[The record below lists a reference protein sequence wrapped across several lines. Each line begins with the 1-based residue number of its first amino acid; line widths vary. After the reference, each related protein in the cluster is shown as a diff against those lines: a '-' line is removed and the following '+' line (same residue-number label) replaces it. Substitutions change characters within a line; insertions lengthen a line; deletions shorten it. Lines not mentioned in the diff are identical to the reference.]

1 MKITP
6 YVFAALMLAAP
17 LYLNSCSVVS
27 QVRSVDVSSIPGLSA
42 VAKAQEGMMAEYGQS
57 AQLLLKSRIAALE
70 ALQLDAQAIADAKQ
84 AGDEYEKAK
93 SIAAKAK
100 DMMAG
105 VQAQLTNVLNSP
117 DDVDVCRKAIEK
129 TKEADALIQEG
140 NNEVAAI
147 KNKANNDI
155 KAQNAKGDKLV
166 LAAIQHVEGANA
178 KIAESYGLLQDAQ
191 MKEAELV
198 LKATTHS
205 AALVKG
211 MESASALDKAALGIQ
226 FRPIVYFLTGLPD
239 ELTEQETIKSM
250 WQEHADTVAGI
261 KLPARKQLP
270 DVKAQAAKAA
280 TSVAKS
286 FQSFSF
292 L

>member
-27 QVRSVDVSSIPGLSA
+27 QVRSVDVSSIPGLGA

-105 VQAQLTNVLNSP
+105 VQAQLTNVQNKP
-117 DDVDVCRKAIEK
+117 DMDSISKAIEETK
-129 TKEADALIQEG
+129 GVDDFVKEA
-140 NNEVAAI
+140 NNEMSAI
-147 KNKANNDI
+147 AGNANAGI
-155 KAQNAKGDKLV
+155 AAQNAKGDKLV
-166 LAAIQHVEGANA
+166 LAAMQHVDGANA

-211 MESASALDKAALGIQ
+211 MKSASALDKAALGVQ

>member
-105 VQAQLTNVLNSP
+105 VQAQLTNVQNKP
-117 DDVDVCRKAIEK
+117 DMDSISKAIEETK
-129 TKEADALIQEG
+129 GVDDFVKEA
-140 NNEVAAI
+140 NNEMAAI
-147 KNKANNDI
+147 AGNANAGI
-155 KAQNAKGDKLV
+155 AARNAKGDKLV
-166 LAAIQHVEGANA
+166 LAAIQHVDGANA

-211 MESASALDKAALGIQ
+211 MESASALDKAALGLQ

>member
-105 VQAQLTNVLNSP
+105 VQAQLTNVQNKP
-117 DDVDVCRKAIEK
+117 DMDSISKAIEETK
-129 TKEADALIQEG
+129 GVDDFVKEA
-140 NNEVAAI
+140 NNEMAAI

-166 LAAIQHVEGANA
+166 LAAIQHVDGANA

>member
-42 VAKAQEGMMAEYGQS
+42 VAKAQDGMMAEYGQS
-57 AQLLLKSRIAALE
+57 AQLLLRSRMAALE
-70 ALQLDAQAIADAKQ
+70 ALLLDAEAIADAKK

-93 SIAAKAK
+93 RIADKAK
-100 DMMAG
+100 DMMDG
-105 VQAQLTNVLNSP
+105 VQAQLTNLQNKP
-117 DDVDVCRKAIEK
+117 DMDAISKAIEETK
-129 TKEADALIQEG
+129 GVDDFVKEA
-140 NNEVAAI
+140 NNEMAAMAGNANAAI
-147 KNKANNDI
+147 A
-155 KAQNAKGDKLV
+155 AQNAKGDKLV
-166 LAAIQHVEGANA
+166 LAAMQHVEGANT
-178 KIAESYGLLQDAQ
+178 KIAESYGLLQEAQ
-191 MKEAELV
+191 LKEAELV
-198 LKATTHS
+198 LKATTQS

-211 MESASALDKAALGIQ
+211 MESASALDKAALGVQ

-239 ELTEQETIKSM
+239 ELTEQETIKGM

-261 KLPARKQLP
+261 KLPSRKQLP

-280 TSVAKS
+280 ASVAKS

>member
-105 VQAQLTNVLNSP
+105 VQAQLTNVQNKP
-117 DDVDVCRKAIEK
+117 DMDSISKAIEETK
-129 TKEADALIQEG
+129 GVDDFVKEA
-140 NNEVAAI
+140 NNEMAAI
-147 KNKANNDI
+147 AGNANAGI
-155 KAQNAKGDKLV
+155 AARNAKGDKLV
-166 LAAIQHVEGANA
+166 LAAMQHVEGANA

-191 MKEAELV
+191 LKEAELV
-198 LKATTHS
+198 LKATAHS

-211 MESASALDKAALGIQ
+211 MESASALDKAAMGIQ

-270 DVKAQAAKAA
+270 DVKAQAVKAA

>member
-105 VQAQLTNVLNSP
+105 VQAQLTNVQNKP
-117 DDVDVCRKAIEK
+117 DMDSISKAIEETK
-129 TKEADALIQEG
+129 GVDDFVKEA
-140 NNEVAAI
+140 NNEMAAI
-147 KNKANNDI
+147 AGNANAGI
-155 KAQNAKGDKLV
+155 AAQNAKGDKLV
-166 LAAIQHVEGANA
+166 LAAIQHVDGANA

>member
-17 LYLNSCSVVS
+17 MYLNSCSVVS

-42 VAKAQEGMMAEYGQS
+42 VAKAQDGMMAEYGQS
-57 AQLLLKSRIAALE
+57 AQLLLKSRMAALE
-70 ALQLDAQAIADAKQ
+70 ALLLDAEAIADAKK

-93 SIAAKAK
+93 KIADDTK
-100 DMMAG
+100 DLMTG
-105 VQAQLTNVLNSP
+105 VQAQMTNLQNKP
-117 DDVDVCRKAIEK
+117 DMDTISKAIEETK
-129 TKEADALIQEG
+129 GVDDFVKEA
-140 NNEVAAI
+140 NNEMAAI
-147 KNKANNDI
+147 AGNANAAI
-155 KAQNAKGDKLV
+155 AAQNAKGDKLV
-166 LAAIQHVEGANA
+166 LAAMQHVEGANT

-198 LKATTHS
+198 LKATTQS

-239 ELTEQETIKSM
+239 ELSEQETIKGM

-261 KLPARKQLP
+261 KLPSRKQLP
-270 DVKAQAAKAA
+270 DVKAPAAKAA
-280 TSVAKS
+280 AAVTKSV
-286 FQSFSF
+286 QSFSF

>member
-70 ALQLDAQAIADAKQ
+70 ALQLDAEAIADAEK

-105 VQAQLTNVLNSP
+105 VQAQLTNVQNSP
-117 DDVDVCRKAIEK
+117 DDVDAINKAIEK
-129 TKEADALIQEG
+129 TKEVDSAILDA
-140 NNEVAAI
+140 NNELAAI
-147 KNKANNDI
+147 KNRANNDI

-166 LAAIQHVEGANA
+166 LAAMQHVAGANA

-211 MESASALDKAALGIQ
+211 MESASALDKAALGLQ

>member
-17 LYLNSCSVVS
+17 MYLNSCSVVS

-70 ALQLDAQAIADAKQ
+70 ALQLDAEAIADAEK

-105 VQAQLTNVLNSP
+105 VQAQLTNVQNSP
-117 DDVDVCRKAIEK
+117 DDVDAINKAIET
-129 TKEADALIQEG
+129 TKEVDSAIQDA
-140 NNEVAAI
+140 NNELAAI

-166 LAAIQHVEGANA
+166 LAAMQHVEGANA

-198 LKATTHS
+198 LKATAHS
-205 AALVKG
+205 SALVKG
-211 MESASALDKAALGIQ
+211 MESASAFDKAALGIQ

>member
-42 VAKAQEGMMAEYGQS
+42 VAKAQDGMMAEYGQS
-57 AQLLLKSRIAALE
+57 AQLLLRSRMAALE

-93 SIAAKAK
+93 HIADKAK
-100 DMMAG
+100 DMMDG
-105 VQAQLTNVLNSP
+105 VQAQLTNLHNKP
-117 DDVDVCRKAIEK
+117 DMDTISKAIEETK
-129 TKEADALIQEG
+129 GVDDFVKEA
-140 NNEVAAI
+140 NNEMAAMAGNANAAI
-147 KNKANNDI
+147 A
-155 KAQNAKGDKLV
+155 AQNAKGDKLV
-166 LAAIQHVEGANA
+166 LAAMQHVEGANT

-191 MKEAELV
+191 LKEAELV
-198 LKATTHS
+198 LKATTQS

-211 MESASALDKAALGIQ
+211 MESASALDKAALGVQ
-226 FRPIVYFLTGLPD
+226 FRPIVYFLTGLPE
-239 ELTEQETIKSM
+239 ELTEQETIKGM

-261 KLPARKQLP
+261 KLPSRKQLP

-280 TSVAKS
+280 ASVAKS

>member
-17 LYLNSCSVVS
+17 MYLNSCSVVS
-27 QVRSVDVSSIPGLSA
+27 QVRSVDVSGIPGLSA

-57 AQLLLKSRIAALE
+57 AQLLLRSRMAALE

-105 VQAQLTNVLNSP
+105 VQAQLTNLQNKP
-117 DDVDVCRKAIEK
+117 DMDTISKAVEETKGVDDFV
-129 TKEADALIQEG
+129 KEA
-140 NNEVAAI
+140 NNEMAAI
-147 KNKANNDI
+147 AGNANAAI
-155 KAQNAKGDKLV
+155 AAQNAKGDKLV
-166 LAAIQHVEGANA
+166 LAAMQHVEGANT
-178 KIAESYGLLQDAQ
+178 KIVESYSLLQDAQ
-191 MKEAELV
+191 LKEAELV
-198 LKATTHS
+198 LKATTQS

-211 MESASALDKAALGIQ
+211 MESASALDKAVLGIQ

-239 ELTEQETIKSM
+239 ELAEQETIKGM
-250 WQEHADTVAGI
+250 WQEHAETVAGI
-261 KLPARKQLP
+261 KLPSRKQLP
-270 DVKAQAAKAA
+270 DVKAPAAKAA
-280 TSVAKS
+280 ASITKS

-292 L
+292 R

>member
-1 MKITP
+1 MKMTP

-42 VAKAQEGMMAEYGQS
+42 VAKAQDGMMAEYGQS
-57 AQLLLKSRIAALE
+57 AQLLLKSRLAALE

-84 AGDEYEKAK
+84 AGEEYDKAK
-93 SIAAKAK
+93 GIAAKAK

-105 VQAQLTNVLNSP
+105 VQAQLTNLQNKP
-117 DDVDVCRKAIEK
+117 DMDTISKAIEETK
-129 TKEADALIQEG
+129 GVDDFVKEA
-140 NNEVAAI
+140 NNEMASMAGNANAAI
-147 KNKANNDI
+147 A
-155 KAQNAKGDKLV
+155 AQNAKGDKLV
-166 LAAIQHVEGANA
+166 LAAMQHVEGANA
-178 KIAESYGLLQDAQ
+178 KIAESYGLLQEAQ
-191 MKEAELV
+191 LKEAELV
-198 LKATTHS
+198 LKATTQS
-205 AALVKG
+205 AALVKS

-239 ELTEQETIKSM
+239 ELSEQETIKGM
-250 WQEHADTVAGI
+250 WQEHAGTVAGI
-261 KLPARKQLP
+261 KLPSRKQLP
-270 DVKAQAAKAA
+270 DVKAPAAKAA
-280 TSVAKS
+280 ASVAKS